1 MSKLLRAYINE
12 VSLEATMEAQQSN
25 DGGDCY
31 EAAGKYMMDRCMFDN
46 GCNLILVHG
55 EVAGQGPLD
64 GTTFGHA
71 WILEGGMV
79 VDRSNGRNVQMPQ
92 PVYYAVG
99 QIDNIGNTHEYTWDE
114 MRKHITTLEH
124 WGPWEL
130 KTESGL

>member
-12 VSLEATMEAQQSN
+12 IFLEASAEVPQAN

-31 EAAGKYMMDRCMFDN
+31 EAAGKYMMDRCMFDS
-46 GCNLILVHG
+46 GCDLMLVHG
-55 EVAGQGPLD
+55 EVAGQGPLE

-79 VDRSNGRNVQMPQ
+79 VDRSNGRNVSMPQ

-114 MRKHITTLEH
+114 MRKHVTTLEH

-130 KTESGL
+130 RTESGL